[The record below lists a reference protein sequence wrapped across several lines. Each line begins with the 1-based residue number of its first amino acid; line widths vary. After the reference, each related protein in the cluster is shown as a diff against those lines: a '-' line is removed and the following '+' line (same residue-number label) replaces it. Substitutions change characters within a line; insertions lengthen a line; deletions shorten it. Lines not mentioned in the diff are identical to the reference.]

1 MFVHL
6 DLILMCCIIRSYRNL
21 VYFRACT
28 VRPDLLYRTVRAVVY
43 TCMYM
48 YVVILRLV
56 DALIVTDS
64 RLVIRV
70 ENMVRST
77 TSSLEDLE
85 VDLNGAMSNYL
96 RLALRFLLSS
106 LLIF

>member
-1 MFVHL
+1 MHHSFC
-6 DLILMCCIIRSYRNL
+6 ILFEAREERQLGSLMRQRI
-21 VYFRACT
+21 
-28 VRPDLLYRTVRAVVY
+28 
-43 TCMYM
+43 
-48 YVVILRLV
+48 ILRLV

-70 ENMVRST
+70 ENMVT

-96 RLALRFLLSS
+96 RLALLILLSS